1 MRGDDDLLAL
11 ASVLVLVYHQ
21 STVLLYRVCMQ
32 CREVDMGDDDDL
44 RALIEPY

>member
-21 STVLLYRVCMQ
+21 STGAFVPRMHAVQ
-32 CREVDMGDDDDL
+32 RG
-44 RALIEPY
+44 